1 MEIETPHLSIQQFEY
16 YSKLS
21 RQKIRIGYEL
31 YEWTLAY
38 IKWLNNKENWLFVP
52 YHARMM
58 TLREYL
64 SEKRKLKY
72 EEFKRIFKKFLTTE
86 QQSRIKIQQQQQ
98 QRQQQQQQQQ
108 RDQRFTYYDNVYDQ
122 LVSFWISCLV
132 NQEIIEDDNSQHQMP
147 MKKTSN
153 GKMNIFAF
161 VQEFVRHI
169 LCPYFLETEFPD
181 LIFFSFLDAI
191 NSIINHKFGEGTVIA
206 NDMNIKIKVIVRNT
220 IQKFYRSMDKMDD
233 YKLIFGQRFKNQ
245 IDTTKQLQKLQQQLQ
260 QI

>member
-1 MEIETPHLSIQQFEY
+1 
-16 YSKLS
+16 
-21 RQKIRIGYEL
+21 
-31 YEWTLAY
+31 
-38 IKWLNNKENWLFVP
+38 
-52 YHARMM
+52 
-58 TLREYL
+58 
-64 SEKRKLKY
+64 
-72 EEFKRIFKKFLTTE
+72 
-86 QQSRIKIQQQQQ
+86 
-98 QRQQQQQQQQ
+98 
-108 RDQRFTYYDNVYDQ
+108 
-122 LVSFWISCLV
+122 
-132 NQEIIEDDNSQHQMP
+132 MP